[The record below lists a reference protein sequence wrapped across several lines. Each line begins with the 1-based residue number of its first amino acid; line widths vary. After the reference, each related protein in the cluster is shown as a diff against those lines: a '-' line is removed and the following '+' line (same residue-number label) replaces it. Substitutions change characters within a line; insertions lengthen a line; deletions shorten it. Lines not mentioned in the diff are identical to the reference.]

1 MNRIAILTA
10 SAALLLGASGAAL
23 AGGQYGHDR
32 MKHSATETKTQA
44 DIVDGVA
51 ASADHTT
58 LVTAV
63 KAAGLVE
70 TLKGEGPFTLFAPTN
85 AAFDALPEGTVETLL
100 KPENKAELTKIL
112 TYHVVPGALD
122 SAAVVAAIKDGD
134 GRATLTTVQGENLTA
149 KIDANG
155 DVIVTDARGGSS
167 KVTKVDMRQSNGIIH
182 VVDAVLMPSE
192 PEV

>member
-10 SAALLLGASGAAL
+10 SAALLLGASGAAI
-23 AGGQYGHDR
+23 AGGQHGQT
-32 MKHSATETKTQA
+32 MEHSAAGTKTQA
-44 DIVDGVA
+44 DIVDGAA

-70 TLKGEGPFTLFAPTN
+70 TLKGEGPFTVFAPTD

-100 KPENKAELTKIL
+100 KPENKAQLAKIL

-122 SAAVVAAIKDGD
+122 SAAVTAAIKAAD
-134 GRATLTTVQGENLTA
+134 GRATLTTVQGETLTA
-149 KIDANG
+149 MVDSNG
-155 DVIVTDARGGSS
+155 DVVVIDSKGGKS
-167 KVTKVDMRQSNGIIH
+167 KITAVDLRQSNGIIH
-182 VVDAVLMPSE
+182 VVDMVLMPS
-192 PEV
+192 